1 MMIIGLTGG
10 IGSGKSTVAE
20 LFKKLGVPVI
30 DADIFA
36 RQICEPGASA
46 YNTVIDHFGA
56 GILDDGGHINRKKLR
71 DIIFAHD
78 LEREWLEAA
87 LHPIIRREMHT
98 QAETFNSPYC
108 IFVIPLLT
116 ESNNLDGI
124 DRILV
129 VDAPEALQIERA
141 SKRDHTSMDD
151 IEKIMS
157 AQNSRGERL
166 TYADDVILN
175 DVDIAALERKVAKLH
190 ESYTAMARR

>member
-1 MMIIGLTGG
+1 MR
-10 IGSGKSTVAE
+10 E
-20 LFKKLGVPVI
+20 
-30 DADIFA
+30 
-36 RQICEPGASA
+36 
-46 YNTVIDHFGA
+46 
-56 GILDDGGHINRKKLR
+56 
-71 DIIFAHD
+71 IIFAHD
-78 LEREWLEAA
+78 LEREWLESA
-87 LHPIIRREMHT
+87 LHPIIRREMHK

-129 VDAPEALQIERA
+129 VDAPEELQIERA
-141 SKRDHTSMDD
+141 SKRDHTTMDD

-175 DVDIAALERKVAKLH
+175 DADMTALERKVAKLH